1 MYAYLLVF
9 AGGGLGAL
17 CRFAATSLVGR
28 SLGTKFPWGT
38 MAVNVAG
45 SLAMGLVIAW
55 LGRRSAGDAHLR
67 LLLATGFLGGFT
79 TFSAF
84 ALDTANMV
92 ERGDPV
98 AALSYVLASVVGGLI
113 ALFAGLMIV
122 RALSGAGA

>member
-84 ALDTANMV
+84 SLDAV
-92 ERGDPV
+92 SLYERGAIT
-98 AALSYVLASVVGGLI
+98 AAAGYIAASVVVSIL
-113 ALFAGLMIV
+113 ALFAGLVIG
-122 RALSGAGA
+122 RQF

>member
-9 AGGGLGAL
+9 AGGGVGAL

-28 SLGTKFPWGT
+28 LLGTKFPWGT

-45 SLAMGLVIAW
+45 SLLMGLVIAW
-55 LGRRSAGDAHLR
+55 LARRSAGDAHLR

-84 ALDTANMV
+84 SLDAV
-92 ERGDPV
+92 SLYERGAIT
-98 AALSYVLASVVGGLI
+98 AAAGYIAASVVVSIL
-113 ALFAGLMIV
+113 ALFAGLFIG
-122 RALSGAGA
+122 RQF